1 MGNLKQKYLKGKLK
15 MTEKFNFEAAMIRLN
30 QISELLESDSVAI
43 DEALELFEEG
53 LDLSKQCQDVLS
65 GYENKVKTLV
75 QKHTQEKQDETI

>member
-15 MTEKFNFEAAMIRLN
+15 MTEKSNFEAAMIRLN

-65 GYENKVKTLV
+65 GYEKKVKTLV
-75 QKHTQEKQDETI
+75 QKHTQEEQDETI

>member
-15 MTEKFNFEAAMIRLN
+15 MIEKFNFEAAMIRLN

-53 LDLSKQCQDVLS
+53 LDLSKQCQYVLS